1 MLPRL
6 CLSPSLIS
14 PEAVGSSVHAGIL
27 SVFPFSAL
35 ESSSKSGGTIKPW
48 RTGSTTGPAFKRW
61 RTENVAKFSRVL
73 SCGRQVLEGQPAGSE
88 VQGVAP
94 SLPCGSDLDNSL
106 HADFS
111 PPPPVSLSLYS
122 CLCLLGSTQELSL
135 LIIVIILLEFA
146 SGYCNLCNVA
156 VTKIHR
162 NLSG

>member
-48 RTGSTTGPAFKRW
+48 KTGSTTGPAFKRW

-111 PPPPVSLSLYS
+111 PPRFTFP
-122 CLCLLGSTQELSL
+122 
-135 LIIVIILLEFA
+135 ILLFVPLRKH
-146 SGYCNLCNVA
+146 SRTVSFN
-156 VTKIHR
+156 HR
-162 NLSG
+162 DYTIGICIRVL